1 MNNASSGFC
10 IAAQSL
16 RKEKTSQDSRN
27 SENYRKGINQHKQQR
42 KKKNNNSRS
51 RSRSNNQHNLH
62 KPSTNKPIKN
72 DQKELPTP
80 AEGSKEKR
88 KEKRPFFRK
97 IRPYEQRQVENFKMG
112 EIQSY
117 GGSETNNNDQQN

>member
-1 MNNASSGFC
+1 MNNASLGFC
-10 IAAQSL
+10 IAAESL

-27 SENYRKGINQHKQQR
+27 SENDWKGINQQKQQR

-51 RSRSNNQHNLH
+51 RSRSNNEHNLH
-62 KPSTNKPIKN
+62 KPSRNKPIKN

-88 KEKRPFFRK
+88 EKKRPFFWK
-97 IRPYEQRQVENFKMG
+97 IRPYEQRKEEKFKIG

-117 GGSETNNNDQQN
+117 DGNETNNNDQQN